1 MPWPVV
7 QSAGS
12 RGYGGGPF
20 GHYGSMV
27 RPSTE
32 LIQVAA
38 LCQMLLDSLERLDD
52 ELASEALVADL
63 RELCERVHAE
73 LERGA
78 PSAE

>member
-1 MPWPVV
+1 MI
-7 QSAGS
+7 
-12 RGYGGGPF
+12 
-20 GHYGSMV
+20 

-52 ELASEALVADL
+52 DFASEALVADL

-78 PSAE
+78 PPAE

>member
-1 MPWPVV
+1 
-7 QSAGS
+7 
-12 RGYGGGPF
+12 
-20 GHYGSMV
+20 MV

-73 LERGA
+73 LERAA
-78 PSAE
+78 PSGE